1 MGLLTGDS
9 LPLLPVSA
17 LKTDSFG
24 HFTHFVVALKLRLG
38 FFGPDCFQLA
48 ATQHVWT
55 LHSGLWTAS
64 IFLWPWLFRAFLLVS
79 PRGFS
84 KAKRARAR
92 ARGRGKK
99 KLCLL
104 PSFGG
109 VGGGGLHTLL
119 DRTFLCRRKMANH

>member
-1 MGLLTGDS
+1 MRLLTGGS
-9 LPLLPVSA
+9 VPLLPVSA

-24 HFTHFVVALKLRLG
+24 HFYVFFVALNLHLG
-38 FFGPDCFQLA
+38 VFGSDCFQLA
-48 ATQHVWT
+48 APQHVWI

-92 ARGRGKK
+92 AREGGGKK
-99 KLCLL
+99 TD
-104 PSFGG
+104 SFPALGG
-109 VGGGGLHTLL
+109 SGGGGHFLL